1 MKSFLTKGKNIM
13 DRIRRFAAEHPLAF
27 GLVIFLVYIIMLFI
41 SAILGN
47 LWPGEGTYGQVGGI
61 IGRVASILVF
71 LALLFRLDW
80 LRLAGFASPGRWSAW
95 LITLLTLAYSIG
107 VLAYAMTGNFD
118 FRSALPGLVMAF
130 IVTAAFL
137 EEVVFRGVIMH
148 AFVRA
153 WGSTNRGLIKSVLVS
168 SLFFGGLH
176 ILDFLSGRPLS
187 NVILQGIEAFF
198 LGIIL
203 ASLVLVGK
211 SIYPAVFFHA
221 LLNLAAYLN
230 VTGKGIEEIPSSYLL
245 FSLLMLPLA
254 IFGLYLLR
262 GLPKQYFPGQMEFI
276 EDSNLSGTWRSS

>member
-1 MKSFLTKGKNIM
+1 MKSFVTKGKNIM
-13 DRIRRFAAEHPLAF
+13 DRINRFATKHPVAF
-27 GLVIFLVYIIMLFI
+27 GFVVFVVYILLLFVSAML
-41 SAILGN
+41 AT
-47 LWPGEGTYGQVGGI
+47 LWPGEETYGQVGGT
-61 IGRVASILVF
+61 IGRVASIAFLLV
-71 LALLFRLDW
+71 LLFLLGW
-80 LRLAGFASPGRWSAW
+80 LRSAGFASSGPWSTW
-95 LITLLTLAYSIG
+95 LVTLLTLVYSIG
-107 VLAYAMTGNFD
+107 VSAYAMAGNFN
-118 FRSALPGLVMAF
+118 FRSTLPSLVITF

-153 WGSTNRGLIKSVLVS
+153 WDSTNRGLIKSVLVS

-176 ILDFLSGRPLS
+176 ILDFFSGRPLS

-203 ASLVLVGK
+203 ASLVLAGK

-221 LLNLAAYLN
+221 LLNLAGYLN
-230 VTGKGIEEIPSSYLL
+230 VTSKGIEETPSSWLI

-262 GLPKQYFPGQMEFI
+262 GLPKRYSPAKMSFI
-276 EDSNLSGTWRSS
+276 EDPHT

>member
-1 MKSFLTKGKNIM
+1 M
-13 DRIRRFAAEHPLAF
+13 DRIKRFAAEHPVAF
-27 GLVIFLVYIIMLFI
+27 GFVNFIVYILMLFV

-47 LWPGEGTYGQVGGI
+47 LWPGEETYGQVGGT
-61 IGRVASILVF
+61 IGRVASIAVLLV
-71 LALLFRLDW
+71 LLFLLGW
-80 LRLAGFASPGRWSAW
+80 LHSAGFASLGRWSTW
-95 LITLLTLAYSIG
+95 FITLLTLAYSIG
-107 VLAYAMTGNFD
+107 VSAYAMTGNFD
-118 FRSALPGLVMAF
+118 FRSALPGFVIAF

-148 AFVRA
+148 AFVHA

-230 VTGKGIEEIPSSYLL
+230 VTGKGIEETPSSWLI
-245 FSLLMLPLA
+245 FSLLMLPLE

-262 GLPKQYFPGQMEFI
+262 GLPKRYSPAKMAFI
-276 EDSNLSGTWRSS
+276 EDSHP